1 MPHVF
6 QLFCPVF
13 EKLVGVVEI
22 ECHARTEGIDERKPL
37 VLNAA
42 FDKIDEMFYL
52 SGISSRHISSSRRNG
67 ERNGKDR
74 IIHAAGSSSLVFN
87 PFRDGR
93 SVRSVC
99 KSLNLFVHYNAVK

>member
-6 QLFCPVF
+6 QLLCPVF

-42 FDKIDEMFYL
+42 FDEIDKMFYL
-52 SGISSRHISSSRRNG
+52 SGVSPRHISRPRSNG
-67 ERNGKDR
+67 ERNRKDR
-74 IIHAAGSSSLVFN
+74 ILHAACWSALGFHPLSAGR
-87 PFRDGR
+87 RDLSG
-93 SVRSVC
+93 C
-99 KSLNLFVHYNAVK
+99 KSINLIVHDKVS